1 MADALFF
8 QCYAENLHRFGDIL
22 DLLLAQRFET
32 EGKLLLDLLGHLP
45 GDTDAAGLRQ
55 LLEAGGN
62 IDPVA
67 VTVVTVDYHLAK
79 IYSDPDQDLLGLGKR
94 RIALG

>member
-1 MADALFF
+1 M
-8 QCYAENLHRFGDIL
+8 
-22 DLLLAQRFET
+22 
-32 EGKLLLDLLGHLP
+32 
-45 GDTDAAGLRQ
+45 
-55 LLEAGGN
+55 LEAGGN

-79 IYSDPDQDLLGLGKR
+79 IYSDPDQDLLGFGKR